1 MSRAFAPRHPGDQK
15 HTNAC
20 SGWQAS
26 GPSDLAALEADP
38 AVVVA
43 LTLRALWQPHEAREA
58 VAAQPLRALVR
69 RDPAIFPL
77 ARRRQPA
84 RPASPGRHAL
94 PCSQRSVW
102 KSHTLVIGVSTRKYR
117 RSLEKVPA
125 DVVERGTSK
134 SAVSRRFVA
143 ATGKKLMIDGLVID
157 LKNLAGAELRLRWRF
172 VSDDQKFHEA
182 SWQLRGLRLRQATY
196 MCDQP

>member
-1 MSRAFAPRHPGDQK
+1 MPPVGTSQRSPTSQKPTHGSPALGPRTQVPG
-15 HTNAC
+15 
-20 SGWQAS
+20 
-26 GPSDLAALEADP
+26 
-38 AVVVA
+38 
-43 LTLRALWQPHEAREA
+43 
-58 VAAQPLRALVR
+58 
-69 RDPAIFPL
+69 
-77 ARRRQPA
+77 PA

-172 VSDDQKFHEA
+172 VSDDQEFHEA